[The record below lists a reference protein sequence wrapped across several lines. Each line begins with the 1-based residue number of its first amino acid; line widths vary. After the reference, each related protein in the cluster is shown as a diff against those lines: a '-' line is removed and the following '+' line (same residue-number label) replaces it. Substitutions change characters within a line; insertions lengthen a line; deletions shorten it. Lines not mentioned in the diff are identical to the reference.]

1 MAWYAQWVSAL
12 DDNGYHFLLVG
23 LILLTLSTLVVG
35 IWFVR
40 RTYWIINTPTSKIAS
55 AHQGYIEIEGITK
68 NIDITPL
75 VSPLTGTACVWY
87 WASVEHR
94 EQSFGE
100 SKRSD
105 WRRIYQHESDNLI
118 AVEDDTGE
126 CLVDPESASIRSSL
140 QRQWYGNTERPSGV
154 TNSVGGQFF
163 GDYRYTEK
171 LLLPHRNL
179 YVLGWFKTITHDPYV
194 VESESVASLLR
205 EWKRDPQKM
214 KTFDLDGNGSV
225 DVKEWD
231 QAREAARQQ
240 IQAQQL
246 KELERPQQ
254 THLITASPQ
263 SRRPYIISADD
274 QTVLAKRFRL
284 WGYLLWAG
292 SILAFFFWISA
303 YYVRP

>member
-1 MAWYAQWVSAL
+1 MTWYAHWVGSL
-12 DDNGYHFLLVG
+12 DDNGYHFLLFG
-23 LILLTLSTLVVG
+23 LILLTLITLLAG

-40 RTYWIINTPTSKIAS
+40 RTYWIINTPTSKIVS

-68 NIDITPL
+68 NIDASPL

-87 WASVEHR
+87 WVSVEHR
-94 EQSFGE
+94 EQSFGD
-100 SKRSD
+100 SKRSN

-118 AVEDDTGE
+118 AVEDETGE
-126 CLVDPESASIRSSL
+126 CLVDPESASIRPNMR
-140 QRQWYGNTERPSGV
+140 RQWYGNTERPSGL

-194 VESESVASLLR
+194 VENESVASLLR
-205 EWKRDPQKM
+205 AWKNDPQKM
-214 KTFDLDGNGSV
+214 KTFDLDRNGSI
-225 DVKEWD
+225 DSKEWD

-240 IQAQQL
+240 IQAQQVR
-246 KELERPQQ
+246 ELERPQQ
-254 THLITASPQ
+254 THLMSANPQ

-274 QTVLAKRFRL
+274 QTALAKRFRR
-284 WGYLLWAG
+284 WGYLLWTG
-292 SILAFFFWISA
+292 SVLAFFFWVSA
-303 YYVRP
+303 YYIRP

>member
-1 MAWYAQWVSAL
+1 MTWYAHWVGSL

-23 LILLTLSTLVVG
+23 LILLTLILLVAGV
-35 IWFVR
+35 WFVR
-40 RTYWIINTPTSKIAS
+40 RTYWIINTPTSKIVS

-68 NIDITPL
+68 NIDASPL
-75 VSPLTGTACVWY
+75 VSPLTGTACV
-87 WASVEHR
+87 
-94 EQSFGE
+94 
-100 SKRSD
+100 
-105 WRRIYQHESDNLI
+105 HESDNLI
-118 AVEDDTGE
+118 VVEDETGE
-126 CLVDPESASIRSSL
+126 CLVDPESASIRPNL
-140 QRQWYGNTERPSGV
+140 RRQWYGATERPSGA

-194 VESESVASLLR
+194 VENESVASLLR
-205 EWKRDPQKM
+205 EWKHDPQMM
-214 KTFDLDGNGSV
+214 KTFDLDGNGSI
-225 DVKEWD
+225 DSKEWD

-240 IQAQQL
+240 IQAQQVR
-246 KELERPQQ
+246 ELARPQQ
-254 THLITASPQ
+254 THLMSANPQ

-274 QTVLAKRFRL
+274 QTVLAKRFRR

-292 SILAFFFWISA
+292 SVLAFFFWVSA